1 MSTQDGKLT
10 STTYFDVYCDH
21 ILDAILKH
29 GWSGKQKYFDTFTL
43 KQVIRV
49 KKTRGASAPRTRITC
64 KLFGKPKN
72 AVCI

>member
-1 MSTQDGKLT
+1 MSLKDGKSN
-10 STTYFDVYCDH
+10 STTYFDAYCDH
-21 ILDAILKH
+21 ILDAIHKR

-49 KKTRGASAPRTRITC
+49 KKTRGAAAPRTRITC
-64 KLFGKPKN
+64 EFYGKPKN